1 MPVVIMLL
9 VFTVGYL
16 FQAINLPMGT
26 LRNIG
31 PGFYPVFISFC
42 MLVVLVVQ
50 IFREKKKATLPKLK
64 VNKFQLIFIVLFGGL
79 IVMLEKVGYFGT
91 AVVFILSFSML
102 LGWQLLESYKDEQK
116 KYVLILYP
124 LAAAVAV
131 TLLDY
136 ALFELAFDFNLP

>member
-42 MLVVLVVQ
+42 MLVVLVIQ

>member
-31 PGFYPVFISFC
+31 PGFYPVFISFF

-50 IFREKKKATLPKLK
+50 FFREKKKATLPKLK

-79 IVMLEKVGYFGT
+79 IFMLEKVGYFGS

-116 KYVLILYP
+116 KYVFILYP